1 MLIVNKTMNEVGFII
16 EDYNGFTEHKEEE
29 LAKLLKNLKVTL
41 LFIFNFHFSIFQT
54 AHNEEMSKH
63 HMKPVKE
70 LYYEAMKKCDE
81 DKPGMALELGMNMFA
96 DGNPIL
102 SDLVRQLLI
111 SAYTRCDRDLFAEIL
126 DAHLK
131 VSLKTNLLLC

>member
-1 MLIVNKTMNEVGFII
+1 MG
-16 EDYNGFTEHKEEE
+16 
-29 LAKLLKNLKVTL
+29 
-41 LFIFNFHFSIFQT
+41 
-54 AHNEEMSKH
+54 KH

-131 VSLKTNLLLC
+131 VSVQQSLN